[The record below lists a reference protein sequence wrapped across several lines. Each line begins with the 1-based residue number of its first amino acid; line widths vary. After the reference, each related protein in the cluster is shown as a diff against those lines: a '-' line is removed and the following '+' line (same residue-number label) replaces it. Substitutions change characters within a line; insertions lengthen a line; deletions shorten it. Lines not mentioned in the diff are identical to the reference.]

1 MYKFCQAVIEV
12 FGSVYSR
19 EPNMEAT
26 SAGVGDFVHNTFIL
40 VVLKMKYYVIHFKIY
55 EYVSLKLFNRRRREI
70 SLKYGKKVIC
80 LSLHWKIILF

>member
-1 MYKFCQAVIEV
+1 MLAYGVVYDLVDEYMRMRESTSIDSMYKFCRAVIEV

-26 SAGVGDFVHNTFIL
+26 SAGVGDFVRNTFIL

-55 EYVSLKLFNRRRREI
+55 EYM
-70 SLKYGKKVIC
+70 
-80 LSLHWKIILF
+80 